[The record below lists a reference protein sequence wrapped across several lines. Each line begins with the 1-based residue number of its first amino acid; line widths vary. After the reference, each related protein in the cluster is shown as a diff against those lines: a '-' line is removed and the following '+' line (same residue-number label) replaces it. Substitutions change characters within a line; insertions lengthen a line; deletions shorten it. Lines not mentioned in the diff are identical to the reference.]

1 MRLFAALLA
10 SAALLSACR
19 KAEEPKKTG
28 LAEAAAKVRYAET
41 CRNRVPLEYARSY
54 PLPLLSDGKASFR
67 LFFYPLRSKF
77 QKGHAMPVV
86 EVLPP
91 AAAARFSLGA
101 SDAACE
107 RFNVPLQLDPGT
119 TLGPRFYPEVK
130 LLGMRRFDLKQA
142 ELYSLLEATAAAYF
156 AREDSE
162 EIRRTVDD
170 FFELFL
176 VMSEPSLKPYYYYLS
191 PDFWQ
196 WVEQQTGKKLFEV

>member
-1 MRLFAALLA
+1 MKLFAALIAL
-10 SAALLSACR
+10 AALQAGCR

-54 PLPLLSDGKASFR
+54 PLPLVSDGKASFR
-67 LFFYPLRSKF
+67 LFFYPLSSKF
-77 QKGHAMPVV
+77 QKGRSMPVV

-101 SDAACE
+101 SDEACE
-107 RFNVPLQLDPGT
+107 RFNVPLQLDRGV
-119 TLGPRFYPEVK
+119 TLGPRFYPEVS

-142 ELYSLLEATAAAYF
+142 ELYSLLEAAAAAYF
-156 AREDSE
+156 AQETSDE
-162 EIRRTVDD
+162 ARRTADD

-176 VMSEPSLKPYYYYLS
+176 VMSEPGLKPYYYYLS

-196 WVEQQTGKKLFEV
+196 WVEKQTGKKLFEV